1 MNTTLYT
8 LVRWGLL
15 LSMALLTACASLPT
29 GYEKQYSDAIRD
41 TADTT
46 LAKTAAPLLASNLGK
61 TGFYVLSDGVDA
73 MGARLVLAQ
82 RAEVA
87 IEVQYYYVL
96 TDITGKLLVKELLD
110 AANRGVRVRI
120 LLDDIST
127 NGYDLHTLTAARSAG
142 VSIDKVTKDMR
153 QGSKVLNFGSLY
165 GMRSKALASTTTQTY
180 GVPMSEAEA
189 EMALHK
195 FSTTYPQ
202 LAEWQRA
209 KRTQARNT
217 RSVYSKSGLARDFNA
232 LPAGNM
238 DAEAMNMPVQAT
250 GAEILLASLR
260 RLRYPLA
267 STVHDE
273 ITIIA
278 PEGKAEE
285 AKAHL
290 NEAMVEGFTEI
301 LSEHDQ
307 LLNGL
312 VDIKTGY
319 NWAEVH

>member
-1 MNTTLYT
+1 LNGYLNQKNTTT
-8 LVRWGLL
+8 GLL
-15 LSMALLTACASLPT
+15 HPEYRIGMTATGRLSCSNPNIQQAP
-29 GYEKQYSDAIRD
+29 SDADFRRLFTAPEGHVLVSGDFSQVELRIAAALSRD
-41 TADTT
+41 
-46 LAKTAAPLLASNLGK
+46 K
-61 TGFYVLSDGVDA
+61 V
-73 MGARLVLAQ
+73 M
-82 RAEVA
+82 
-87 IEVQYYYVL
+87 
-96 TDITGKLLVKELLD
+96 LD
-110 AANRGVRVRI
+110 AYANG
-120 LLDDIST
+120 D
-127 NGYDLHTLTAARSAG
+127 DLHTLTAARSAG

-153 QGSKVLNFGSLY
+153 QGAKVLNFGSLY

-189 EMALHK
+189 ETALHK

-209 KRTQARNT
+209 RRQQARNT
-217 RSVYSKSGLARDFNA
+217 DQVHSKSGLTRDFNA
-232 LPAGNM
+232 LPAGNR

-260 RLRYPLA
+260 KLQYPLA

-278 PEGKAEE
+278 PEDKAEE

-312 VDIKTGY
+312 VDIKIGS